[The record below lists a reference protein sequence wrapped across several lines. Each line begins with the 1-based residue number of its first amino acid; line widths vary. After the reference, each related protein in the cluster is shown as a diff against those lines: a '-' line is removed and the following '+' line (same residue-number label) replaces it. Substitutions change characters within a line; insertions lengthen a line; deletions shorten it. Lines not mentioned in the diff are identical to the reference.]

1 MYHQMKK
8 IASVL
13 TLLALLTNHF
23 NYAQVTIEGTYLPV
37 VNTRIQQV
45 WDTSA
50 TLMAVP
56 TTGPNQLW
64 DYSMAFDPSL
74 TSVNLDTFDLAVYAP
89 STTSYFSDFPDATHA
104 SFLRSPFGLADSLW
118 LYFIVDTLGVHNMGY
133 YSTSADA
140 QGLITADPMEFV
152 MPDELNYL
160 DTIYDTSRY
169 EGYINYMGFDAK
181 IVRVNL
187 KTMIADGYGTLVT
200 PDATYGDV
208 MLGKEVIYEID
219 SLWVDLTGAGIY
231 SLIQADT
238 TDWHRFHFLR
248 NNTFASTHLMQINTN
263 MAETDVK
270 YGWYTLPVDFGSI
283 SGIVYDDTTG
293 DPVTNGEMY
302 LYREHSNHT
311 KNDILSMTTIN
322 FDGSYTF
329 DSIPY
334 GEYRISA
341 RPNLGIYNH
350 AFTTYYGDTTDWINC
365 QTVIT
370 SGDTTGIDIHIL
382 YGPPQS
388 TSVSIQGNVSYNSL
402 LKNNDPIPGIDIIVE
417 KDPEDNP
424 ISESTTDSFG
434 NFTFP
439 FLDDGDYT
447 IWVDIP
453 GLNMVGSYSITVA
466 GGLVISNLDFQVGS
480 DSIYPLNLINNI
492 KPIQSH
498 QGNVQV
504 YPNPFSEVA
513 TVSIN
518 LKQRSKIVIEVI
530 DVSGKIVSSIAENEI
545 GIGRQTYSIDDLTSS
560 GLYFIKISINE
571 HMEVL
576 RIIKN

>member
-1 MYHQMKK
+1 MKN
-8 IASVL
+8 
-13 TLLALLTNHF
+13 LAPILAILFLF
-23 NYAQVTIEGTYLPV
+23 NSHSFYAQVTIEGTYLPV

-50 TLMAVP
+50 TLMPVP

-74 TSVNLDTFDLAVYAP
+74 TLVNLDTFDLAVKTP
-89 STTSYFSDFPDATHA
+89 STTPYFSDFPDATHA

-187 KTMIADGYGTLVT
+187 KTMIADGYGTLIT

-219 SLWVDLTGAGIY
+219 SLWVDLTGGGIY

-283 SGIVYDDTTG
+283 NGTVYDTTG
-293 DPVTNGEMY
+293 VPVTNGEMY

-322 FDGSYTF
+322 FDGTYTF

-341 RPNLGIYNH
+341 RPDLGIYNH

-370 SGDTTGIDIHIL
+370 SNDTTGIDIHIVI
-382 YGPPQS
+382 GAPQS
-388 TSVSIQGNVSYNSL
+388 TSVSIQGNVS
-402 LKNNDPIPGIDIIVE
+402 
-417 KDPEDNP
+417 
-424 ISESTTDSFG
+424 
-434 NFTFP
+434 
-439 FLDDGDYT
+439 
-447 IWVDIP
+447 
-453 GLNMVGSYSITVA
+453 
-466 GGLVISNLDFQVGS
+466 
-480 DSIYPLNLINNI
+480 
-492 KPIQSH
+492 
-498 QGNVQV
+498 
-504 YPNPFSEVA
+504 
-513 TVSIN
+513 
-518 LKQRSKIVIEVI
+518 
-530 DVSGKIVSSIAENEI
+530 
-545 GIGRQTYSIDDLTSS
+545 
-560 GLYFIKISINE
+560 
-571 HMEVL
+571 
-576 RIIKN
+576 